1 MPDYI
6 RPELISVYR
15 DIKDVRNALRGGNHI
30 RSLKEEYLPKV
41 SDQDAVKY
49 QEYLDRTFFVGAV
62 SATVKGFTSSVFRK
76 SINVSGDT
84 ALIES
89 LTDIDGQGSN
99 IQAYC
104 NKVFKEVITSGR
116 ASQWV
121 APTGNEFNLLP
132 YKSEQHI
139 NWIPQQFTVFHERV
153 RKGDIEI
160 EFVDQLRVIKRVE
173 GKVQMASK
181 ALTAPVDELDANP
194 SIAMTDKEPD
204 SKDIPFVGQFP
215 VIPVTPEGI
224 GYDPMTI
231 PLSALTEANFDHYR
245 LSAYLRSGLHTAPYP
260 VFYAAGF
267 GEDKELRIGDG
278 KAWIA
283 RGASANATA
292 GVLEYHGYAL
302 EWLIKTLENTVGFMI
317 AFGARMLEHDKR
329 STETAEALKIR
340 QASQEANI
348 IGLVRS
354 CSAGIT
360 LAIRTLLAYRN
371 NTTIDRIN
379 LSIDL
384 PTDLIETRLTSDELL
399 ALVTGWIKGAVT
411 DEMLEFNFRQ
421 GEVLQPN
428 ITAVEAI
435 AAIQKSRAVALANEV
450 RAMARGLTGGGE
462 AAAGRGAEP
471 NS

>member
-6 RPELISVYR
+6 RPELIAVYQ
-15 DIKDVRNALRGGNHI
+15 DIQDVRNALRGGNYI
-30 RSLKEEYLPKV
+30 RSLKEEYLPRV
-41 SDQDAVKY
+41 SDQDQTKY
-49 QEYLDRTFFVGAV
+49 TEYLNRAFFVGAV

-76 SINVSGDT
+76 SINVSGD
-84 ALIES
+84 AGLIES
-89 LTDIDGQGSN
+89 LTDIDGKGSN

-104 NKVFKEVITSGR
+104 NNVFKEVITSGR
-116 ASQWV
+116 ASQWI
-121 APTGNEFNLLP
+121 APTDNEYYLLP

-139 NWIPQQFTVFHERV
+139 NWIPQQFTVFHEKA

-160 EFVDQLRVIKRVE
+160 EYVDQLRVIKRIE
-173 GKVQMASK
+173 GKVRMASQP
-181 ALTAPVDELDANP
+181 LVGPIELDSNP
-194 SIAMTDKEPD
+194 SLTLTDKVPD
-204 SKDIPFVGQFP
+204 SRDVPFVGQFP
-215 VIPVTPEGI
+215 VIPVTPDGI

-231 PLSALTEANFDHYR
+231 PLSALAEANYDHYR

-278 KAWIA
+278 KAWVA
-283 RGASANATA
+283 RGAATNATA

-302 EWLIKTLENTVGFMI
+302 QWLLQTLQDTVGFMI

-360 LAIRTLLAYRN
+360 LGLRTLLAYRN
-371 NTTIDRIN
+371 NTTIDHIDI
-379 LSIDL
+379 SVDL

-399 ALVTGWIKGAVT
+399 ALVTGWVKGAIT

-428 ITAVEAI
+428 ITSVEAI
-435 AAIQKSRAVALANEV
+435 AAIQKSRAVALANEA
-450 RAMARGLTGGGE
+450 RAMAVGRTGGGE
-462 AAAGRGAEP
+462 VAAGRGAEP
-471 NS
+471 DS

>member
-1 MPDYI
+1 M
-6 RPELISVYR
+6 
-15 DIKDVRNALRGGNHI
+15 
-30 RSLKEEYLPKV
+30 
-41 SDQDAVKY
+41 
-49 QEYLDRTFFVGAV
+49 GAV

-76 SINVSGDT
+76 SINVSGD
-84 ALIES
+84 AGLIES
-89 LTDIDGQGSN
+89 LTDIDGKGSN

-104 NKVFKEVITSGR
+104 NNVFKEVITSGR
-116 ASQWV
+116 ASQWI
-121 APTGNEFNLLP
+121 APTDNEYYLLP

-139 NWIPQQFTVFHERV
+139 NWIPQQFTVFHEKA

-160 EFVDQLRVIKRVE
+160 EYIDQLRVIKRVE
-173 GKVQMASK
+173 GKIRMASQP
-181 ALTAPVDELDANP
+181 LVGPIELDSNP
-194 SIAMTDKEPD
+194 SLTLTDKEPD

-215 VIPVTPEGI
+215 VIPVTPDGI

-231 PLSALTEANFDHYR
+231 PLSALAEANYDHYR

-278 KAWIA
+278 KAWVA
-283 RGASANATA
+283 RGAATNATA

-360 LAIRTLLAYRN
+360 LGLRTLLAYRN
-371 NTTIDRIN
+371 NTTIDRIDI
-379 LSIDL
+379 SVDL

-399 ALVTGWIKGAVT
+399 ALVTGWVKGAIT

-428 ITAVEAI
+428 ITSVEAI
-435 AAIQKSRAVALANEV
+435 AAIQKSRAVALANE
-450 RAMARGLTGGGE
+450 ARS
-462 AAAGRGAEP
+462 AAAGRAATVGRGAEP
-471 NS
+471 DS